1 MNLGPFTAPFLY
13 LFRPKYYLRKPQPPA
28 RQSVSIPM
36 QRRHFLTSSL
46 TAPLSA
52 QMLPAAW
59 KSAPP
64 PSYLGELTALLKAA
78 AVPGMVVGAV
88 RAGKPAWTAPLG
100 GLSSASAAASAAPVT
115 PASLFQAASLT
126 KQLTAHAAHALR
138 ASGKLDF
145 DRPLVSYL
153 DDLPHPTA
161 RTVTLRHVLSHSSGF
176 PNWRFTDRGKPAP
189 ALEPAFPPG
198 SKFQYSGEGYFYLQR
213 ILEEVTG
220 QGFGQ
225 LLAEL
230 VMKPAGMTAST
241 LVWDPATLDRT
252 ALPHNRRGEPRQNWD
267 KSARALRDYAARLG
281 KPVEH
286 LRYADYAAFTR
297 DSGDPPLPNWMLPNA
312 AASLVTS
319 ASDYARFLAWVLKT
333 PNLDQPA
340 VKMNDSLSWGLGWG
354 IERVGARTFLWQW
367 GDNGGY
373 KNFVLAE
380 PATGDAL
387 FVFTNGDSG
396 ARLYERVL
404 TRATGMEHP
413 AFFWL

>member
-1 MNLGPFTAPFLY
+1 MH
-13 LFRPKYYLRKPQPPA
+13 
-28 RQSVSIPM
+28 
-36 QRRHFLTSSL
+36 RRHFLTSAL
-46 TAPLSA
+46 TSPLTVTLRAPLTA

-64 PSYLGELTALLKAA
+64 QAYLGELTALLKAA

-88 RAGKPAWTAPLG
+88 RAGKPSWTTPLG
-100 GLSSASAAASAAPVT
+100 RLSSAAATPVT
-115 PASLFQAASLT
+115 PTSLFQAASLT

-176 PNWRFTDRGKPAP
+176 PNWRGFPNWSLGDRGKPAP

-198 SKFQYSGEGYFYLQR
+198 SRFQYSGEGYFYLQR

-230 VMKPAGMTAST
+230 IMKPAGMTDST

-267 KSARALRDYAARLG
+267 KSARALRDYAAKLA

-286 LRYADYAAFTR
+286 LRYAGYAAFTR

-312 AASLVTS
+312 ASSLITS
-319 ASDYARFLAWVLKT
+319 AADYARFLAWALKT
-333 PNLDQPA
+333 PGLDQPA

-354 IERVGARTFLWQW
+354 IERIAAPTAAPRAAARTFLWQW

-380 PATGDAL
+380 PAEGDAL

-396 ARLYERVL
+396 ARLYERIL